1 MVSWN
6 MTTVVYWPEII
17 LGNLTNKEDQTI
29 DMLHLNLYGTRLLA
43 RLIKQAVFSKLHNN
57 TASRGGPKF
66 AHSQWSFL
74 SNVTASSSQAGD
86 LIMPGT

>member
-43 RLIKQAVFSKLHNN
+43 RLMKQVVFSKLHNN
-57 TASRGGPKF
+57 TASRGGQNS
-66 AHSQWSFL
+66 HIVNGRSFQMSL
-74 SNVTASSSQAGD
+74 HHPARLV
-86 LIMPGT
+86 I